1 MNDQK
6 NDMNPL
12 IKQAIENNFY
22 GLNAED
28 FFIQKI
34 LMPIKQSRYTTKISN
49 KVSDRNLL
57 RAYFDSVAEKLIP
70 TKNMLL
76 HMEFISHSKNS
87 DLAAETNTYLYKI
100 FSAKFLLWTIENC
113 NADLAKILSFGL
125 TKHINNKH
133 YDIHEVI
140 DNLSIVKNE
149 NNKQIL
155 LSEILLTKDLPSYSE
170 LKKSLKLTD
179 EQEKNL
185 IENLLKTNN
194 DSILLHRKQIKDI
207 IVQTINYKQYNL
219 FDSQIRILSVNK
231 LDFLLDILLEAKNEA
246 TLDKDKDNFT
256 TAIYKLIDKAL
267 YTKKEE
273 LIDRVLEVKK
283 EQPRITGIDIYAL
296 MTKRF
301 YSYMKKEVAQQYFK
315 KLIKVA
321 KANGE
326 FNEVKK
332 ILFSNID
339 KYPIKSLSMDI
350 NFQDSYLNKEMK
362 THFMNYLAEKMPE
375 KNSTT
380 KPMKI

>member
-1 MNDQK
+1 MDNQK
-6 NDMNPL
+6 NVINSQ
-12 IKQAIENNFY
+12 IQEAIDNNFY

-34 LMPIKQSRYTTKISN
+34 LMPIKQSRYTTKVSN

-57 RAYFDSVAEKLIP
+57 RAYFDSVAERLIP

-76 HMEFISHSKNS
+76 HMEFISHSKNN
-87 DLAAETNTYLYKI
+87 DLAAELKTYLYKI
-100 FSAKFLLWTIENC
+100 FSPKFLLWTIENS
-113 NADLAKILSFGL
+113 NTDLARLLCVGM

-133 YDIHEVI
+133 YDIQEVI
-140 DNLSIVKNE
+140 ENLSIVKNE
-149 NNKQIL
+149 NHKQIL
-155 LSEILLTKDLPSYSE
+155 VSEILLTKDTPSYTA
-170 LKKSLKLTD
+170 LKKSLVLTN
-179 EQEKNL
+179 EQEKDL
-185 IENLLKTNN
+185 IKNLLKSNN
-194 DSILLHRKQIKDI
+194 DSMLLHRKEIKDI
-207 IVQTINYKQYNL
+207 IVQTINYKQYNV
-219 FDSQIRILSVNK
+219 FDDQIRILSVNK

-246 TLDKDKDNFT
+246 VLDKDKDNFN

-273 LIDRVLEVKK
+273 LIDRVLQIKK

-301 YSYMKKEVAQQYFK
+301 YSYMKKEKAQDYFK
-315 KLIKVA
+315 KLIKIA

-339 KYPIKSLSMDI
+339 KYSIKSLSIEI

-362 THFMNYLAEKMPE
+362 MHFMNYLADKMPE
-375 KNSTT
+375 KNTT
-380 KPMKI
+380 AKPIKI